1 MLSCSSHL
9 RAINLI
15 HNRTPDLTLSLNL
28 DLPFNR
34 NLHFN
39 IKFANPDRT
48 RNRRLPQLAGPW
60 RTRGPVAARSSH
72 SRAFNLIPNR
82 NLDLNVNPTST
93 STSTSRRCLITF
105 NLTITVG

>member
-60 RTRGPVAARSSH
+60 RTRGQMTAA
-72 SRAFNLIPNR
+72 
-82 NLDLNVNPTST
+82 
-93 STSTSRRCLITF
+93 
-105 NLTITVG
+105 